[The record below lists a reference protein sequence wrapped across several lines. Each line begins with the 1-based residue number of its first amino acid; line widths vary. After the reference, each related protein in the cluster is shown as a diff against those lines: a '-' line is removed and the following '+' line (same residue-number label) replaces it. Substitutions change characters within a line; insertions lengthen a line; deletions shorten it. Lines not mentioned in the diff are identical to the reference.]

1 MHTAQLSG
9 NLTNTRM
16 RNVCDIR
23 VHVFL
28 QAMPTYKQATYRS
41 SAYGGAWYQ
50 RLCLYTLSYDNRS
63 HYFRL
68 RSLVKS
74 SVYMQRLYIAR
85 IFSGTCLHVSH
96 ACETR
101 VIVKLPL
108 SCTVHAVCTHVHVY
122 VYIDVGK
129 HKLQDAHKQSK
140 AATQLNQGSLF
151 QRKTSSHGWKF
162 EPTTLYYRVPRILRI
177 YTIHRLHYTNLQT

>member
-1 MHTAQLSG
+1 MWPG
-9 NLTNTRM
+9 TND
-16 RNVCDIR
+16 C
-23 VHVFL
+23 VFIHL
-28 QAMPTYKQATYRS
+28 ATY
-41 SAYGGAWYQ
+41 GVAWYQ

-108 SCTVHAVCTHVHVY
+108 SCTVHAVY
-122 VYIDVGK
+122 MYIDVGR

-151 QRKTSSHGWKF
+151 QRKTSSLGWKF
-162 EPTTLYYRVPRILRI
+162 EPTTLYYGVSRILRI